1 MGIERP
7 SMQTQHRNQPIEAPQ
22 GGASILIVDD
32 SKQIVNLLSHI
43 LTLQGHNCDHAFSA
57 EEAQEK
63 LVNNKY
69 DLVLSD
75 MKMGDMT
82 GIDLIEN
89 IFKKYPDTATI
100 LVTGEDDP
108 SLGQKAIQLGAYGY
122 VIKPFN
128 KNELTVN
135 VTNALIRRKL
145 SIENKNYQGKLEH
158 TVMERTKE
166 LMESITRLE
175 RAEERLKDS
184 QAETIA
190 RLARAAEFRDNE
202 TAHHIQRMSLYSEL
216 LARKVGLDNDRCEL
230 ILAASP
236 MHDIG
241 KLGTPDA
248 ILLKPGKLTEEEFE
262 IMKNHAEIGYRI
274 LSGSSS
280 ELLETGALI
289 ARSHHEKWDG
299 SGYPQG
305 LTGENIPL
313 EGRIVAIAD
322 VFDALTS
329 KRVYKPAMDV
339 AEAETLMRDG
349 SGKHFDP
356 ELLDL
361 FFESLPEILAIKNAN
376 QDD

>member
-1 MGIERP
+1 M
-7 SMQTQHRNQPIEAPQ
+7 SSQKSSPQ
-22 GGASILIVDD
+22 FSRRGSPLKVPDGGASILVVDD
-32 SKQIVNLLSHI
+32 STQIVNLITHI
-43 LTLQGHNCDHAFSA
+43 LTMQGHNCDSASSA
-57 EEAQEK
+57 EEAQGK
-63 LVNNKY
+63 LASNSY

-75 MKMGDMT
+75 MKMGGMS
-82 GIDLIEN
+82 GIELIED
-89 IFKKYPDTATI
+89 IFSNYPDTATI

-128 KNELTVN
+128 RNELTVN

-145 SIENKNYQGKLEH
+145 SIENKNYQGKLEK
-158 TVMERTKE
+158 TVLERTKE

-175 RAEERLKDS
+175 RAEERLRDS
-184 QAETIA
+184 QEETIA

-202 TAHHIQRMSLYSEL
+202 TAHHIQRMSRYSEL
-216 LARKVGLDNDRCEL
+216 LARKVGLDDERCEL
-230 ILAASP
+230 IRMASP

-262 IMKNHAEIGYRI
+262 VMKEHAEIGFRI
-274 LSGSSS
+274 LSGSRS

-299 SGYPQG
+299 SGYPKG
-305 LTGENIPL
+305 LNGENIPL
-313 EGRIVAIAD
+313 EGRIVAVAD

-329 KRVYKPAMDV
+329 KRVYKPAMDLE
-339 AEAETLMRDG
+339 EAETLMRDG
-349 SGKHFDP
+349 SARHFDP

-361 FFESLPEILAIKNAN
+361 FFEAMPEVLAIKEQN